1 MQSSMALSVLVE
13 RLWSLGWGVA
23 WLLLLVCAVWALNH
37 AWWRPRRQDRLLR
50 AQGLQGTPYRFL
62 RGDLKEYKRLLDEAL
77 SKPMSLSHHIIP
89 RVEPFLHAAMND
101 LGNRFFSWFG
111 PVPRVMIMDPELVR
125 EILSNKFGHFERAT
139 LSPLGQALGTGL
151 LSYNGG
157 KWAKHRRILNPAFH
171 VEKLKRMLPAFSAS
185 CGDLVGRWE
194 NLVGQEGSCEL
205 DVWPEFQYFTGDVI
219 SRGAFGSNYAEG
231 RRIFQ
236 LQLELA
242 QLVVQAIHSAYIPGY
257 RFLPTPK
264 NNRIKAINKE
274 IRSLLRGII
283 RKREEAMKTGE
294 ASGQDLLGLLMESNI
309 KQFQEHGNKNA
320 GLTIDEV
327 VEECKLFYLAGQETT
342 AVLLTWT
349 MVVLSMHP
357 EWQERAREEVLQVL
371 GKDKPEFDGLNRLKI
386 VTMILYE
393 VLRLYPPLL
402 HIQRRTYKTVEIGNV
417 SYPPGTLLALPIVF
431 LHHDQILWGEDA
443 SEFKPERFAQGIAK
457 ASRDQ
462 VAFFPFGGGPRVCIG
477 QNFALLEAKMGL
489 SWILRRFWFELS
501 PSYAHAPHSV
511 VTLRPQHGAQLR
523 LHKLGVVSLWS
534 LGWGVAWLLLLV
546 CAVWALNHAWW
557 RPRRQDRLLRAQ
569 GLQGTPYRFLRGDL
583 KEDKRL
589 LQEAL
594 SKPMPLSHHIIPRV
608 EPFLHA
614 AMNDLGRRFFSWF
627 GPLPRVMIMDPELVR
642 EILSNKFGHFER
654 TTLSPLGR
662 AVATGLL
669 SYNGG
674 KWAKH
679 RRILNP
685 AFHVEKLKRMLPAF
699 SASCGDLVGRWEN
712 LVGQEG
718 SCELDVWP
726 EFQYFTG
733 DVISRAAFSSNYEEG
748 RRIFQLQLELA
759 QLVVQAIHSSYIP
772 GYRFLPTPMN
782 NRIKA
787 INKEIRSL
795 LRGIIR
801 KREEAM
807 KTGEASGQDLLG
819 LLMESNIK
827 QFQEHGNKNAGMTID
842 EVVEECKLFYF
853 AGQETTAVLLT
864 WTMVVLSMHPEW
876 QERARE
882 EVLQVLGKDK
892 PEFDGLNRLK
902 IVTMILYEVL
912 RLYPPLLLMQ
922 RRTYKTVEIGNVS
935 YPPGTLLAL
944 PIVFLHHD
952 QILWGEDA
960 SEFKPERFAE
970 GIAKASRDQVAFF
983 PFGGGPRICIGQ
995 NFALLEAKMGLS
1007 TILQRFWF
1015 ELSPSYAHAPHS
1027 VVTLRPQHGA
1037 QLRLHKVGVVS

>member
-62 RGDLKEYKRLLDEAL
+62 RGDLKEGKRLLE
-77 SKPMSLSHHIIP
+77 
-89 RVEPFLHAAMND
+89 
-101 LGNRFFSWFG
+101 
-111 PVPRVMIMDPELVR
+111 
-125 EILSNKFGHFERAT
+125 
-139 LSPLGQALGTGL
+139 
-151 LSYNGG
+151 
-157 KWAKHRRILNPAFH
+157 
-171 VEKLKRMLPAFSAS
+171 
-185 CGDLVGRWE
+185 
-194 NLVGQEGSCEL
+194 
-205 DVWPEFQYFTGDVI
+205 
-219 SRGAFGSNYAEG
+219 
-231 RRIFQ
+231 
-236 LQLELA
+236 
-242 QLVVQAIHSAYIPGY
+242 
-257 RFLPTPK
+257 
-264 NNRIKAINKE
+264 
-274 IRSLLRGII
+274 
-283 RKREEAMKTGE
+283 
-294 ASGQDLLGLLMESNI
+294 
-309 KQFQEHGNKNA
+309 
-320 GLTIDEV
+320 
-327 VEECKLFYLAGQETT
+327 
-342 AVLLTWT
+342 
-349 MVVLSMHP
+349 
-357 EWQERAREEVLQVL
+357 
-371 GKDKPEFDGLNRLKI
+371 
-386 VTMILYE
+386 
-393 VLRLYPPLL
+393 
-402 HIQRRTYKTVEIGNV
+402 
-417 SYPPGTLLALPIVF
+417 
-431 LHHDQILWGEDA
+431 
-443 SEFKPERFAQGIAK
+443 
-457 ASRDQ
+457 
-462 VAFFPFGGGPRVCIG
+462 
-477 QNFALLEAKMGL
+477 
-489 SWILRRFWFELS
+489 
-501 PSYAHAPHSV
+501 
-511 VTLRPQHGAQLR
+511 
-523 LHKLGVVSLWS
+523 
-534 LGWGVAWLLLLV
+534 
-546 CAVWALNHAWW
+546 
-557 RPRRQDRLLRAQ
+557 
-569 GLQGTPYRFLRGDL
+569 
-583 KEDKRL
+583 
-589 LQEAL
+589 EAL

-614 AMNDLGRRFFSWF
+614 AMNDLGKTKSVVSNAGRRFFSWF
-627 GPLPRVMIMDPELVR
+627 GPVPRVMIMDPELVR
-642 EILSNKFGHFER
+642 EILLNKFGHFER

-685 AFHVEKLKRMLPAF
+685 AFHVEKLKRMLLAF

-748 RRIFQLQLELA
+748 RRIFQLQLELG
-759 QLVVQAIHSSYIP
+759 QLVVQAIHSGYIP
-772 GYRFLPTPMN
+772 GYRFLPTPKN

-795 LRGIIR
+795 LRGIVR

-842 EVVEECKLFYF
+842 EVVEECKLFYL

-864 WTMVVLSMHPEW
+864 WTMVVLGMHPEW

-912 RLYPPLLLMQ
+912 RLYPPLVLIH

-935 YPPGTLLAL
+935 YPPGALLAL
-944 PIVFLHHD
+944 PIAFLHHD

-960 SEFKPERFAE
+960 SEFKPERFAQ
-970 GIAKASRDQVAFF
+970 GIAKASRDQIAFF
-983 PFGGGPRICIGQ
+983 PFGGGPRVCIGQ

-1007 TILQRFWF
+1007 AILQRFWF

-1037 QLRLHKVGVVS
+1037 QLRLHRLGVVS